1 MAGKLGSGLAPPRS
15 DIISAK
21 SGLSSTQKNAILGQF
36 YCMPWSGIVA
46 QSYYGSKH
54 LYGRSLDFVYLN
66 QSCKPILQILSDT
79 FPLVMGKK
87 WGKKNPNWAR
97 TRQGV
102 SFPQRAPP
110 VIGIVHCSGQ
120 PPWSLTQQCR
130 QHASGKVSREMW
142 MAACNQ
148 GKWFNPRCILIC
160 SGLPALPEPDPMFL
174 ALQEY
179 CLMGRG

>member
-1 MAGKLGSGLAPPRS
+1 MAGKLGSDLAPPRS

-87 WGKKNPNWAR
+87 WGKKQSKLGKDKTGSILPSESSSSNRDSLLLR
-97 TRQGV
+97 TT
-102 SFPQRAPP
+102 
-110 VIGIVHCSGQ
+110 
-120 PPWSLTQQCR
+120 SLESHTAVQAACLR
-130 QHASGKVSREMW
+130 EGSREMW

-160 SGLPALPEPDPMFL
+160 SGCLPYQSLTQCSWPCKSIA
-174 ALQEY
+174 
-179 CLMGRG
+179 